1 MSRLIIMFIL
11 ILYLFVSFSS
21 QTSYAGIVENK
32 EEIIS
37 LLKMENK
44 VIKMHGRKVLMD
56 MIMDYEYG
64 GPNSKHDP
72 RRARPGM
79 AGRNN

>member
-21 QTSYAGIVENK
+21 QTSYGIVENK

>member
-11 ILYLFVSFSS
+11 IVYLFVSFSS
-21 QTSYAGIVENK
+21 QTSYGSVENR

-37 LLKMENK
+37 LLRMENK